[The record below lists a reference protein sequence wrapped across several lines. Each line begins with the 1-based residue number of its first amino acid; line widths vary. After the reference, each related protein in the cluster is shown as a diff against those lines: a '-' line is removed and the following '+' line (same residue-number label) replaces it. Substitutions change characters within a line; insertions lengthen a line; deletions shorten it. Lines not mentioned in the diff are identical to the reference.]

1 MTKSPGGKLCSSADY
16 TFKYIL
22 IGDSGVGKSSVLLQ
36 YTDKKFNITYDVT
49 IGVDYG
55 TKDMI
60 VDKQRVKILVWDT
73 AGQETFRAVTRSYY
87 RETCC
92 VVLMYDIVN
101 RASFDSINRWLID
114 VQKLSNNPILI
125 LVGNKSD
132 LNQKRCITYEE
143 GEQFAKQHKMFFL
156 ETSAKTGENIDNIF
170 LMTANIIMGKIT
182 EGTINPHD
190 VAYGIKIMSKNTPP
204 TIEQTDT
211 EFFSCC

>member
-1 MTKSPGGKLCSSADY
+1 MTKPSADY

-22 IGDSGVGKSSVLLQ
+22 IGDSSVGKSSVLLQ
-36 YTDKKFNITYDVT
+36 YTEKKFNIAYDVT

-60 VDKQRVKILVWDT
+60 VDKQRVKIIVWDT

-101 RASFDSINRWLID
+101 RHSFDSVNRWLMDI
-114 VQKLSNNPILI
+114 QKLTSNPIMV

-132 LNQKRCITYEE
+132 LDQKRSVTFEE
-143 GEQFAKQHKMFFL
+143 GEQFANHHDMIFL
-156 ETSAKTGENIDNIF
+156 ETSAKTGANVDNIF
-170 LMTANIIMGKIT
+170 LATANIIMQKIND
-182 EGTINPHD
+182 GSINPQNKTNG
-190 VAYGIKIMSKNTPP
+190 VQVMSKTI
-204 TIEQTDT
+204 TQQIEQTDT